1 MSKFDPFE
9 VDPRSFLREP
19 IQEIPVKSTGEM
31 IAADQENLAETTPRE
46 PPSQLGRAATIAA
59 GAAAGAGAQA
69 RNIMRFSDVPK
80 EFDIKSSS
88 PDTGDMGKPLTN
100 FQLMSQPGQ
109 QAELERL
116 KMRDLLDKYRSE
128 AGVADVK
135 TNSLRARQE
144 AAQRALD
151 MAIRG
156 EQNALSQFVTLGGGR
171 TTPESRLST
180 ASREV
185 AAAAPAAPAA
195 NLSASGVT
203 VNYGDMK
210 PSPTGGSSAREI
222 SQHESAHYRSL
233 SQGDQMKMVD
243 RLSQELGV
251 GKGYVQMML
260 EAGEHEPTRT
270 GRVLLPIKEMNVINA
285 TQTPEQQIAATMT
298 PAERAAR
305 EAETAAREAEAARLA
320 EQQRVAAQR
329 AAQQQLTSDVR
340 FNEADRVLQESRSA
354 RTGAASNATNAAD
367 ELFRDLTLQGT
378 VSERNRPFIETQQAR
393 MAEKRGALPRFGPA
407 VEMTARALPIAG
419 GVLNTMSAAELMHD
433 AYRRKESG
441 DPIGAFIAGAG
452 ATLQIPTILKTSLAG
467 ALAGIGIDI
476 GTTAGLHYY
485 DKYAPEIH
493 QFLQKQLGLPKSFDP
508 STYSVMPGMKR

>member
-9 VDPRSFLREP
+9 VDPRSFLKEP
-19 IQEIPVKSTGEM
+19 FQEIPTKSTGEM
-31 IAADQENLAETTPRE
+31 VAADQENLAETAPRE
-46 PPSQLGRAATIAA
+46 PPSNLGRAATIGA
-59 GAAAGAGAQA
+59 GAAVGVGSQA

-80 EFDIKSSS
+80 EFDIKSSAV
-88 PDTGDMGKPLTN
+88 DTGQMGKPLTN

-128 AGVADVK
+128 AGVADV
-135 TNSLRARQE
+135 TTQSLRARQE

-156 EQNALSQFVTLGGGR
+156 EQNALSQFVTLGGGQ

-185 AAAAPAAPAA
+185 AAPAA
-195 NLSASGVT
+195 NLSESGVT
-203 VNYGDMK
+203 VKYGDMN
-210 PSPTGGSSAREI
+210 PSPRGGSNAREI

-260 EAGEHEPTRT
+260 EAGEHEPTVT
-270 GRVLLPIKEMNVINA
+270 GRVLLPAKEMNVINA
-285 TQTPEQQIAATMT
+285 TQTPEQQVAATLT
-298 PAERAAR
+298 PAER
-305 EAETAAREAEAARLA
+305 AAREAEAARLA
-320 EQQRVAAQR
+320 EQQRIAAER

-340 FNEADRVLQESRSA
+340 FNEADRVLRESQAA
-354 RTGAASNATNAAD
+354 RTGAATSASSAAD

-407 VEMTARALPIAG
+407 VEMTARALPIVG
-419 GVLNTMSAAELMHD
+419 GTVNAMSTAELMHD

-441 DPIGAFIAGAG
+441 DPIGALIAGAG
-452 ATLQIPTILKTSLAG
+452 ATLQLPTILKTSIAG

-476 GTTAGLHYY
+476 GTSAGLYYY

-508 STYSVMPGMKR
+508 STYSVMPGMRGK

>member
-1 MSKFDPFE
+1 MSKFDPFD

-19 IQEIPVKSTGEM
+19 IQEIPTKSTGEM
-31 IAADQENLAETTPRE
+31 VAADQENLAETAPRE
-46 PPSQLGRAATIAA
+46 PPSNLGRAATIGA
-59 GAAAGAGAQA
+59 GAAVGVGAQA

-88 PDTGDMGKPLTN
+88 PDTGQMGKPLTN

-128 AGVADVK
+128 AGVADV
-135 TNSLRARQE
+135 TTQSLRARQE

-156 EQNALSQFVTLGGGR
+156 EQNALSQFVTLGGGQ

-185 AAAAPAAPAA
+185 SAAAPAT
-195 NLSASGVT
+195 NLRLPGVT
-203 VNYGDMK
+203 VSYGDMN
-210 PSPTGGSSAREI
+210 PNPRGGSAAREI
-222 SQHESAHYRSL
+222 SQHESAHFRSL

-260 EAGEHEPTRT
+260 EAGEHEPTVT
-270 GRVLLPIKEMNVINA
+270 GRVLLPAKDMNVINA

-298 PAERAAR
+298 PAERAAS
-305 EAETAAREAEAARLA
+305 EAESARLA
-320 EQQRVAAQR
+320 QQQQVAAQR

-354 RTGAASNATNAAD
+354 RTGAASSASSAAD

-407 VEMTARALPIAG
+407 VEMTARALPIVG
-419 GVLNTMSAAELMHD
+419 GVVNAMSTAELMHD

-441 DPIGAFIAGAG
+441 DPIGALIAGAG
-452 ATLQIPTILKTSLAG
+452 ATLQIPTILKTSIAG
-467 ALAGIGIDI
+467 ALAGLGIDI
-476 GTTAGLHYY
+476 GTSAGLYYY

-508 STYSVMPGMKR
+508 STYSVMDKYKPTK